1 MAKNVLKAYVKGKL
15 SFKQEMLQ
23 IVNQINQILIELCI
37 VIKILILIYNKIKI
51 VLILMNFVLFVVNRN
66 LDLFIKSKDKIVLQ
80 LVEIHHKKIK
90 DNGFMFLIKI
100 KYLQILKFDSNFL
113 NLFLNLIKT
122 FINFYDLFLIL

>member
-1 MAKNVLKAYVKGKL
+1 
-15 SFKQEMLQ
+15 MLQ

-100 KYLQILKFDSNFL
+100 KYL
-113 NLFLNLIKT
+113 
-122 FINFYDLFLIL
+122 